1 MKTKIG
7 IALIVLGLVLI
18 SGALGLFAYN
28 SSLEEKAGEA
38 SDVIMPQLVEEIQHR
53 QAEAPSQRP
62 LQQLPL
68 DLPEV
73 EARELPVVEI
83 DGHGYIGFLTIPVLN
98 MERPVMADWDDDK
111 LQIAPCRYSGSTYTE
126 DLVIMAHNYWTHFGK
141 LNQLKLGDQV
151 LFTDMDGITTTY
163 EVSARDVLA
172 ATAVEEMTAGEYD
185 LTLFTCT
192 YGGKSRITIR
202 CSRIEDAA
210 STEE

>member
-1 MKTKIG
+1 MKTKFG
-7 IALIVLGLVLI
+7 IVLIVLGAVLI
-18 SGALGLFAYN
+18 FGAVGLFAYN

-38 SDVIMPQLVEEIQHR
+38 SDVIMPQLVEAIQHR
-53 QAEAPSQRP
+53 QEENPVQRLP
-62 LQQLPL
+62 QLPVA
-68 DLPEV
+68 LPDV
-73 EARELPVVEI
+73 EAREMPVVEI
-83 DGHGYIGFLTIPVLN
+83 DGHSYIGFLTIPALN
-98 MERPVMADWDDDK
+98 LERPVMADWDDDK

-141 LNQLKLGDQV
+141 LNQLKIGDQV

-192 YGGKSRITIR
+192 YGGKSRVTIR
-202 CSRIEDAA
+202 CSVAEPDQE
-210 STEE
+210 TE